1 MDVLRYTINRLI
13 AVKTYRFE
21 KSISVILNGILYSF
35 GFAIFTAL
43 MAKIRFYTPFTP
55 VPFTGQVFA
64 VLLSGLILG
73 KVFGPLSQ
81 ILYIGIGLSGIN
93 WFAIGPFSLTGGYIV
108 GFFVASFLIGLITE
122 DTENQ
127 NIFITALSMV
137 AGLTVIY
144 TMGLIQFC
152 IYTGNQLSN
161 GLKLAVLPFIPFD
174 LLKAFIAVVIGR
186 LVLKKVRNRVK
197 AIIT

>member
-1 MDVLRYTINRLI
+1 M
-13 AVKTYRFE
+13 
-21 KSISVILNGILYSF
+21 
-35 GFAIFTAL
+35 
-43 MAKIRFYTPFTP
+43 
-55 VPFTGQVFA
+55 
-64 VLLSGLILG
+64 
-73 KVFGPLSQ
+73 
-81 ILYIGIGLSGIN
+81 
-93 WFAIGPFSLTGGYIV
+93 
-108 GFFVASFLIGLITE
+108 ASFLIGLITE

-127 NIFITALSMV
+127 NIFITALSMA
-137 AGLTVIY
+137 AGLAVIY
-144 TMGLIQFC
+144 TLGLIQFC